1 MATTKPRE
9 QAKQEEP
16 EFKPDWGFQPAVAW
30 RDTDLDEK
38 TLKEWFH
45 YMLLGRQIDSRFQV
59 LNRQGRAPFIISVA
73 GHEAAQ
79 IGVSWPLKPK
89 YDWVS
94 PYYRDVVLCMRMGV
108 TPLDLMLA
116 VLAKP
121 ADPASGGKQT
131 PGHFSDTRLNIISG
145 GSPVATQMLHGAGVA
160 YALKMD
166 GSDRVVMTNY
176 GEGAGSEGDAHEA
189 FNFAAIYKL
198 PEIFVCENNGFAIS
212 TPMRKEYAIE
222 HVAQRAA
229 GYGFP
234 GVTVDGRD
242 PVTCYHVAK
251 EAVARARAGQGPT
264 LIECLVDRLGA
275 HSSEDD
281 QRRYRTQEEIDQL
294 AQNDC
299 LERIKKRLLEEGI
312 LTAKEIAEYEERVKD
327 EVTRATKEGMDS
339 PDAPAENA
347 YTNVYAV
354 DVPKAIEPA
363 AGVEFEEMNM
373 VAALRSCL
381 TEEMERDER
390 VMVLGED
397 VGAKGGVFLVTD
409 GLYKKFGEARVID
422 TPLAESSIAG
432 VALGLAVAGKRP
444 VAEMQFTDFAHYAF
458 NSIVNEAAKY
468 RYRTD
473 GDWSV
478 PMVVRAPMGGHAHG
492 ALYHS
497 QSIEARFATPG
508 LKIVI
513 PSGPYEAKGLLL
525 AAIRDPDPV
534 LFFEHKRLYRMF
546 KEKVPVGEYLI
557 PLQVAR
563 TARDGTDVSVF
574 CYGLMVHYALEAAKV
589 LQEDGASV
597 EIVDL
602 RTVYPLDKD
611 AIIASARKTG
621 KCLVLY
627 EDNFSVSVGSEVAAL
642 IADEAWRWLDAP
654 VKRLGGLDVPAMPYA
669 PAMEEAFMPN
679 PEKIA
684 AAIFSGLDRKSTR
697 LNSSHSQI
705 SYAVFCLKKKNSI
718 QNHRHAKKRSQIRV
732 CDGEGDDW

>member
-1 MATTKPRE
+1 MAQITKTRGPSFS
-9 QAKQEEP
+9 P
-16 EFKPDWGFQPAVAW
+16 EWRYQDPIAW

-38 TLKEWFH
+38 VLREWFR
-45 YMLLGRQIDSRFQV
+45 YMLLGRQIDYRFQV
-59 LNRQGRAPFIISVA
+59 LNRQGRAPFIISCA

-89 YDWVS
+89 YDWLA
-94 PYYRDVVLCMRMGV
+94 PYYRDVVLCMRMGM
-108 TPLDLMLA
+108 TALDLMLA
-116 VLAKP
+116 VLAKA

-131 PGHFSDTRLNIISG
+131 PGHFSDSRLNITSG
-145 GSPVATQMLHGAGVA
+145 GSPVATQMVRGAGVA

-166 GSDRVVMTNY
+166 GTDKVLMTCY
-176 GEGAGSEGDAHEA
+176 GEGAGAEGDAHEA

-198 PEIFVCENNGFAIS
+198 PEVFVCENNGFAIS
-212 TPMRKEYAIE
+212 TPFRKEYPIDY
-222 HVAQRAA
+222 VAQRAA

-242 PVTCYHVAK
+242 PVTCYVVSK
-251 EAVARARAGQGPT
+251 DAVARARAGEGPT

-281 QRRYRTQEEIDQL
+281 QRRYRAQEEIDRL

-299 LERIKKRLLEEGI
+299 LERFKNRLIEESV
-312 LTAKEIAEYEERVKD
+312 LSATEVAQYEEQVK
-327 EVTRATKEGMDS
+327 EEITQATREGMDS
-339 PDAPAENA
+339 PDPAPEDAL
-347 YTNVYAV
+347 TNVYAIEV
-354 DVPKAIEPA
+354 PRAIDPAPDVET
-363 AGVEFEEMNM
+363 EDMNM
-373 VAALRSCL
+373 VAALRSAL

-397 VGAKGGVFLVTD
+397 VGKKGGVFLVTD
-409 GLYKKFGEARVID
+409 GLNARYGEARVID
-422 TPLAESSIAG
+422 SPLAESSIVG

-444 VAEMQFTDFAHYAF
+444 VAEIQFTDFAHMAF

-468 RYRTD
+468 RYRSD

-478 PMVVRAPMGGHAHG
+478 PLVVRAPMGGHAHG

-525 AAIRDPDPV
+525 AAIRDQDPV

-546 KEKVPVGEYLI
+546 KEPVPKGEYLI
-557 PLQVAR
+557 PLQKAR
-563 TARDGTDVSVF
+563 TFREGSDISVF
-574 CYGLMVHYALEAAKV
+574 CYGLMVHYALEAAKN
-589 LQEDGASV
+589 LEADGVSV
-597 EIVDL
+597 EIIDL
-602 RTVYPLDKD
+602 RTVYPLDGE

-654 VKRLGGLDVPAMPYA
+654 VKRFGGLDVPSMPYA
-669 PAMEEAFMPN
+669 VPMEEYFMPT
-679 PEKIA
+679 PDKITRVLKDLA
-684 AAIFSGLDRKSTR
+684 A
-697 LNSSHSQI
+697 
-705 SYAVFCLKKKNSI
+705 Y
-718 QNHRHAKKRSQIRV
+718 
-732 CDGEGDDW
+732 

>member
-1 MATTKPRE
+1 MAQTVK
-9 QAKQEEP
+9 AKGS
-16 EFKPDWGFQPAVAW
+16 EFAPDWRFQEPVDW
-30 RDTDLDEK
+30 RDTDIDEA
-38 TLKEWFH
+38 TLKQWFN
-45 YMLLGRQIDSRFQV
+45 YMLLGRHIDYRFQV
-59 LNRQGRAPFIISVA
+59 LNRQGRAPFIISCA

-89 YDWVS
+89 YDWLA
-94 PYYRDVVLCMRMGV
+94 PYYRDVVLCMRMGM

-131 PGHFSDTRLNIISG
+131 PGHFSDSRLNITSG
-145 GSPVATQMLHGAGVA
+145 GSPVAAQMVRGAGVA

-166 GSDRVVMTNY
+166 GTDKVLMTCY

-189 FNFAAIYKL
+189 LNFASIYKL

-251 EAVARARAGQGPT
+251 EAVARARAGHGPT
-264 LIECLVDRLGA
+264 LIECIVDRLGA

-299 LERIKKRLLEEGI
+299 LERVRKRLLEEGI

-327 EVTRATKEGMDS
+327 EVTRATKEGIES

-347 YTNVYAV
+347 YTNVYGV

-363 AGVEFEEMNM
+363 AGVEVEEMNM
-373 VAALRSCL
+373 VSALRSCL

-390 VMVLGED
+390 VMILGQD

-546 KEKVPVGEYLI
+546 KEKVPLGEYLI
-557 PLQVAR
+557 PLQKAR
-563 TARDGTDVSVF
+563 IAREGSDISVF
-574 CYGLMVHYALEAAKV
+574 CYGLMVQYAQEAAKALEGSGV
-589 LQEDGASV
+589 SV

-602 RTVYPLDKD
+602 RTVYPLDKE

-627 EDNFSVSVGSEVAAL
+627 EDNFSVAIGSEVAAL

-669 PAMEEAFMPN
+669 PAMEEAFMPT
-679 PEKIA
+679 PAKITGALKELA
-684 AAIFSGLDRKSTR
+684 A
-697 LNSSHSQI
+697 
-705 SYAVFCLKKKNSI
+705 Y
-718 QNHRHAKKRSQIRV
+718 
-732 CDGEGDDW
+732 

>member
-1 MATTKPRE
+1 MAQTATKKGEAFSPEWRF
-9 QAKQEEP
+9 QEP
-16 EFKPDWGFQPAVAW
+16 VDW
-30 RDTDLDEK
+30 RDTDVDEK
-38 TLKEWFH
+38 TLKEWFRF
-45 YMLLGRQIDSRFQV
+45 MLLGRQIDYRFQV
-59 LNRQGRAPFIISVA
+59 LNRQGRAPFIISCA

-79 IGVSWPLKPK
+79 IGIGWPLKPK
-89 YDWVS
+89 HDWLA
-94 PYYRDVVLCMRMGV
+94 PYYRDVVLCMRMGMSA
-108 TPLDLMLA
+108 LDLMLS

-131 PGHFSDTRLNIISG
+131 PGHFSDSRLNITSG
-145 GSPVATQMLHGAGVA
+145 GSPVAAQLVRGAGVA

-166 GSDRVVMTNY
+166 GTDKVLLTCY

-189 FNFAAIYKL
+189 FNFAAIHKL
-198 PEIFVCENNGFAIS
+198 PEIFVCQNNGFAIS
-212 TPMRKEYAIE
+212 TPMRKEYALE

-242 PVTCYHVAK
+242 PVTCYHVSK
-251 EAVARARAGQGPT
+251 EAIARARSGAGPT
-264 LIECLVDRLGA
+264 LIECIVDRLGA

-281 QRRYRTQEEIDQL
+281 QRRYRTQEEIDKL

-299 LERIKKRLLEEGI
+299 LERFKRRLLEEEI
-312 LTAKEIAEYEERVKD
+312 LSDKDVAELEEKVKE
-327 EVTRATKEGMDS
+327 EVTKATADGMAS
-339 PDAPAENA
+339 PDSDGHEA
-347 YTNVYAV
+347 TTSVYGL
-354 DVPKAIEPA
+354 DVPQAIEPA
-363 AGVEFEEMNM
+363 AGVETEEMNM
-373 VAALRSCL
+373 VAALRACL
-381 TEEMERDER
+381 TEEMERDAR
-390 VMVLGED
+390 VMVMGQD
-397 VGAKGGVFLVTD
+397 VGPKGGVFLVTD

-432 VALGLAVAGKRP
+432 IALGLAVAGKRP
-444 VAEMQFTDFAHYAF
+444 VAEMQFSDFAHFAF

-468 RYRTD
+468 RYRSD

-513 PSGPYEAKGLLL
+513 PAGPYEAKGLLL

-546 KEKVPVGEYLI
+546 KEPVPKGEYLI
-557 PLQVAR
+557 PLQKAR
-563 TARDGTDVSVF
+563 VFREGADISVF
-574 CYGLMVHYALEAAKV
+574 CYGLMVHYAAEAAKALDAEGV
-589 LQEDGASV
+589 SV

-602 RTVYPLDKD
+602 RTVYPLDRE
-611 AIIASARKTG
+611 AIISSARKTG

-627 EDNFSVSVGSEVAAL
+627 EDNFSVSIGSEIAAL

-669 PAMEEAFMPN
+669 PAMEEAFMPT
-679 PEKIA
+679 PDKITA
-684 AAIFSGLDRKSTR
+684 ALRNLAAF
-697 LNSSHSQI
+697 
-705 SYAVFCLKKKNSI
+705 
-718 QNHRHAKKRSQIRV
+718 
-732 CDGEGDDW
+732 

>member
-1 MATTKPRE
+1 MAQTVKTKGS
-9 QAKQEEP
+9 
-16 EFKPDWGFQPAVAW
+16 EFAPDWRFQQAVDW
-30 RDTDLDEK
+30 RDTDLDEAA
-38 TLKEWFH
+38 LKQWFNF
-45 YMLLGRQIDSRFQV
+45 MLLGRQIDYRFQV
-59 LNRQGRAPFIISVA
+59 LNRQGRAPFIISCA

-89 YDWVS
+89 HDWLA
-94 PYYRDVVLCMRMGV
+94 PYYRDVVLCMRMGM

-121 ADPASGGKQT
+121 TDPASGGKQT
-131 PGHFSDTRLNIISG
+131 PGHFSDSRLNITSG
-145 GSPVATQMLHGAGVA
+145 GSPVAAQMVRGAGVA

-166 GSDRVVMTNY
+166 GTDKVLMTCY

-189 FNFAAIYKL
+189 FNFASIYKL

-251 EAVARARAGQGPT
+251 EAIARARAGHGPT
-264 LIECLVDRLGA
+264 LIECQVDRLGA

-281 QRRYRTQEEIDQL
+281 QRRYRMQEEIDQL
-294 AQNDC
+294 AKNDC
-299 LERIKKRLLEEGI
+299 LERFKKRLLDEGI

-327 EVTRATKEGMDS
+327 EVTRATKEGIES
-339 PDAPAENA
+339 PDAPAESA
-347 YTNVYAV
+347 YTNVYGV
-354 DVPKAIEPA
+354 DAPNAIEPA
-363 AGVEFEEMNM
+363 ADLEVEEMNM

-381 TEEMERDER
+381 TEEMERDDR

-409 GLYKKFGEARVID
+409 GLHKKFGEARVID

-546 KEKVPVGEYLI
+546 KEKVPLGEYLI
-557 PLQVAR
+557 PLQKARVAR
-563 TARDGTDVSVF
+563 EGSDISVF
-574 CYGLMVHYALEAAKV
+574 CYGLMVQYAQEAAKALEESGV
-589 LQEDGASV
+589 SV

-602 RTVYPLDKD
+602 RTVYPLDKE

-627 EDNFSVSVGSEVAAL
+627 EDNFSVAIGSEVAAL

-669 PAMEEAFMPN
+669 PAMEEAFMPT
-679 PEKIA
+679 PEKITRALKELA
-684 AAIFSGLDRKSTR
+684 A
-697 LNSSHSQI
+697 
-705 SYAVFCLKKKNSI
+705 Y
-718 QNHRHAKKRSQIRV
+718 
-732 CDGEGDDW
+732 

>member
-1 MATTKPRE
+1 MAQTVKTKGS
-9 QAKQEEP
+9 
-16 EFKPDWGFQPAVAW
+16 EFSPDWRFQEPVDW
-30 RDTDLDEK
+30 RDTDIDEA
-38 TLKEWFH
+38 TLKQWFN
-45 YMLLGRQIDSRFQV
+45 YMLLGRHIDYRFQV
-59 LNRQGRAPFIISVA
+59 LNRQGRAPFIISCA

-89 YDWVS
+89 YDWLA
-94 PYYRDVVLCMRMGV
+94 PYYRDVVLCMRMGM

-131 PGHFSDTRLNIISG
+131 PGHFSDSRLNITSG
-145 GSPVATQMLHGAGVA
+145 GSPVAAQMVRGAGVA

-166 GSDRVVMTNY
+166 GTDKVLMTCY

-189 FNFAAIYKL
+189 FNFASVYKL

-222 HVAQRAA
+222 HVAQRATA
-229 GYGFP
+229 YGFP

-299 LERIKKRLLEEGI
+299 LERLKKRLLEEGI
-312 LTAKEIAEYEERVKD
+312 LTAKEVAEYEERVKD
-327 EVTRATKEGMDS
+327 EVTRATKEGIDS

-347 YTNVYAV
+347 YTNVYGS

-546 KEKVPVGEYLI
+546 KEKVPLGEYLI
-557 PLQVAR
+557 PLQKAR
-563 TARDGTDVSVF
+563 IAREGSDISVF
-574 CYGLMVHYALEAAKV
+574 CYGLMVHYALEAAKALEESGV
-589 LQEDGASV
+589 SV

-627 EDNFSVSVGSEVAAL
+627 EDNFSVAIGSEVAAL

-669 PAMEEAFMPN
+669 PAMEEAFMPT
-679 PEKIA
+679 PAKITA
-684 AAIFSGLDRKSTR
+684 A
-697 LNSSHSQI
+697 
-705 SYAVFCLKKKNSI
+705 LKEL
-718 QNHRHAKKRSQIRV
+718 AAY
-732 CDGEGDDW
+732 

>member
-1 MATTKPRE
+1 VAQTVKTKGPT
-9 QAKQEEP
+9 
-16 EFKPDWGFQPAVAW
+16 FSPDWRFQEPVAW

-38 TLKEWFH
+38 TLKQWFN
-45 YMLLGRQIDSRFQV
+45 YILLGRQVDYRFQV
-59 LNRQGRAPFIISVA
+59 LNRQGRAPFIISCA

-89 YDWVS
+89 HDWLA
-94 PYYRDVVLCMRMGV
+94 PYYRDVVLCMRMGM

-116 VLAKP
+116 VLAKK

-131 PGHFSDTRLNIISG
+131 PGHFSDSRHNITSG
-145 GSPVATQMLHGAGVA
+145 GSPVATQMVRGAGIA

-166 GSDRVVMTNY
+166 GTDKVLMTCY
-176 GEGAGSEGDAHEA
+176 GEGAGAEGDAHEA

-198 PEIFVCENNGFAIS
+198 PEVFVCENNGFAIS
-212 TPMRKEYAIE
+212 TPFRKEYAIE
-222 HVAQRAA
+222 YVAQRAA

-234 GVTVDGRD
+234 GVTLDGRD
-242 PVTCYHVAK
+242 PVTAYFVAS
-251 EAVARARAGQGPT
+251 EAIARARAGHGPT

-281 QRRYRTQEEIDQL
+281 QRRYRTQEEIDRL

-299 LERIKKRLLEEGI
+299 LERFKKRLLDEGVMS
-312 LTAKEIAEYEERVKD
+312 AKEVAEYEERVKD
-327 EVTRATKEGMDS
+327 EVANATKEGIESAD
-339 PDAPAENA
+339 PEPEDAL
-347 YTNVYAV
+347 TNVYGVGA
-354 DVPKAIEPA
+354 PEATEPA
-363 AGVEFEEMNM
+363 PDVEMEDMNM
-373 VAALRSCL
+373 VAALRSAL

-397 VGAKGGVFLVTD
+397 VGQKGGVFLVTD
-409 GLYKKFGEARVID
+409 GLYKRFGEARVID

-432 VALGLAVAGKRP
+432 VALGLAIAGKRP
-444 VAEMQFTDFAHYAF
+444 VAEMQFTDFAHMAF
-458 NSIVNEAAKY
+458 NSITNEIAKY
-468 RYRTD
+468 RYRSD

-546 KEKVPVGEYLI
+546 KEPVPKGEYII

-563 TARDGTDVSVF
+563 TFREGTDISVF
-574 CYGLMVHYALEAAKV
+574 CYGLMVHYANEAAKN
-589 LQEDGASV
+589 LEADGVSV
-597 EIVDL
+597 EIIDL
-602 RTVYPLDKD
+602 RTVYPLDKES
-611 AIIASARKTG
+611 IIAAAKKTG

-642 IADEAWRWLDAP
+642 IADEAWRYLDAP
-654 VKRLGGLDVPAMPYA
+654 VKRFGGLDVPSMPYA
-669 PAMEEAFMPN
+669 IPMEEFFMPT
-679 PEKIA
+679 PEKITKALRDLA
-684 AAIFSGLDRKSTR
+684 A
-697 LNSSHSQI
+697 
-705 SYAVFCLKKKNSI
+705 Y
-718 QNHRHAKKRSQIRV
+718 
-732 CDGEGDDW
+732 

>member
-1 MATTKPRE
+1 MATTVKTKGPTFS
-9 QAKQEEP
+9 P
-16 EFKPDWGFQPAVAW
+16 EWRFQQPIAW

-38 TLKEWFH
+38 TLKTWFN
-45 YMLLGRQIDSRFQV
+45 YILLGRQVDYRFQV
-59 LNRQGRAPFIISVA
+59 LNRQGRAPFIISCA

-79 IGVSWPLKPK
+79 IGVGWPLRPK

-131 PGHFSDTRLNIISG
+131 PGHFSDTRLNITSG
-145 GSPVATQMLHGAGVA
+145 GSPVATQLVRGAGVA

-166 GSDRVVMTNY
+166 GTDKVLMTCY

-189 FNFAAIYKL
+189 FNFAAIYKV

-212 TPMRKEYAIE
+212 TPFRKEYAIE
-222 HVAQRAA
+222 YAAQRAA

-234 GVTVDGRD
+234 GVTLDGRD
-242 PVTCYHVAK
+242 PVTCYVVAK
-251 EAVARARAGQGPT
+251 EAIARARAGEGPT

-281 QRRYRTQEEIDQL
+281 QRRYRTQDEIEHL
-294 AQNDC
+294 AQTDC
-299 LERIKKRLLEEGI
+299 LEQFKKRLLEEGV
-312 LTAKEIAEYEERVKD
+312 LSAKEITEYEERVKE
-327 EVTRATKEGMDS
+327 EVSKATSEGMES

-347 YTNVYAV
+347 LTNVYGL

-363 AGVEFEEMNM
+363 DGVETEEMNM
-373 VAALRSCL
+373 VAALRSAL

-397 VGAKGGVFLVTD
+397 VGKKGGVFLVTD
-409 GLYKKFGEARVID
+409 GLYKRFGEARVID

-432 VALGLAVAGKRP
+432 VALGLALAGKRP
-444 VAEMQFTDFAHYAF
+444 VAEMQFTDFAHMAF
-458 NSIVNEAAKY
+458 NQITNEIAKF
-468 RYRTD
+468 RYRSD

-513 PSGPYEAKGLLL
+513 PSSPYEAKGLLL

-546 KEKVPVGEYLI
+546 KEAVPKGEYLI

-563 TARDGTDVSVF
+563 TVREGTDISIF
-574 CYGLMVHYALEAAKV
+574 CYGLMVHYALEAAKE
-589 LQEDGASV
+589 LDADGVSV

-602 RTVYPLDKD
+602 RTVYPLDGE

-627 EDNFSVSVGSEVAAL
+627 EDNFSVAIGSEVAAL
-642 IADEAWRWLDAP
+642 IADGAWRWLDAP
-654 VKRLGGLDVPAMPYA
+654 VKRLGGLDVPSMPYA
-669 PAMEEAFMPN
+669 PAMEDFFMPN
-679 PEKIA
+679 PAKIA
-684 AAIFSGLDRKSTR
+684 AALRDLAAF
-697 LNSSHSQI
+697 
-705 SYAVFCLKKKNSI
+705 
-718 QNHRHAKKRSQIRV
+718 
-732 CDGEGDDW
+732 

>member
-1 MATTKPRE
+1 MAQTVKTKGS
-9 QAKQEEP
+9 A
-16 EFKPDWGFQPAVAW
+16 FSPDWRFQEPVDW
-30 RDTDLDEK
+30 RDTDIDEK
-38 TLKEWFH
+38 TLKEWFN
-45 YMLLGRQIDSRFQV
+45 YILLGRQIDYRFQV
-59 LNRQGRAPFIISVA
+59 LNRQGRAPFIISCA

-79 IGVSWPLKPK
+79 IGVGWPLKPK
-89 YDWVS
+89 YDWLA
-94 PYYRDVVLCMRMGV
+94 PYYRDVVLCMRMGM

-131 PGHFSDTRLNIISG
+131 PGHFSDSRHNITSG
-145 GSPVATQMLHGAGVA
+145 GSPVAAQMVRGAGVA

-166 GSDRVVMTNY
+166 GTDKILMTCY
-176 GEGAGSEGDAHEA
+176 GEGAGSEGDAHDA
-189 FNFAAIYKL
+189 FNFASIYKL
-198 PEIFVCENNGFAIS
+198 PEVFVCENNGFAIS
-212 TPMRKEYAIE
+212 TPMRKEYAIQYA
-222 HVAQRAA
+222 AQRSA

-281 QRRYRTQEEIDQL
+281 QRRYRTQEEIDKL
-294 AQNDC
+294 AENDC
-299 LERIKKRLLEEGI
+299 LERFKKRLLDEGV
-312 LTAKEIAEYEERVKD
+312 LSAKEIAEYEERVKE
-327 EVTRATKEGMDS
+327 EVSKATSAGVAS

-347 YTNVYAV
+347 YTNVYAI
-354 DVPKAIEPA
+354 DAPKAIDPPA
-363 AGVEFEEMNM
+363 DVETEEMNM
-373 VAALRSCL
+373 VSALRSCL

-409 GLYKKFGEARVID
+409 GLHKKFGEQRVID

-444 VAEMQFTDFAHYAF
+444 VAEMQFADFAHFAF
-458 NSIVNEAAKY
+458 NAITNEAAKY

-534 LFFEHKRLYRMF
+534 LFFEHKRLYRMY
-546 KEKVPVGEYLI
+546 KEAVPKGEYLI

-563 TARDGTDVSVF
+563 TAREGTDISVF
-574 CYGLMVHYALEAAKV
+574 CYGLMVHYAMEAAKV
-589 LQEDGASV
+589 LEQEGTSV

-602 RTVYPLDKD
+602 RTVYPLDKET
-611 AIIASARKTG
+611 IIASAKKTG

-627 EDNFSVSVGSEVAAL
+627 EDNFSVSIGSEIAAL
-642 IADEAWRWLDAP
+642 IADEAWQWLDGP
-654 VKRLGGLDVPAMPYA
+654 VKRLGGLDVPSMPYA
-669 PAMEEAFMPN
+669 PAMEEEFMPN

-684 AAIFSGLDRKSTR
+684 RALRDLAAF
-697 LNSSHSQI
+697 
-705 SYAVFCLKKKNSI
+705 
-718 QNHRHAKKRSQIRV
+718 
-732 CDGEGDDW
+732 

>member
-1 MATTKPRE
+1 MATTVKTKGPTFSPEWRF
-9 QAKQEEP
+9 QEP
-16 EFKPDWGFQPAVAW
+16 IAW
-30 RDTDLDEK
+30 RDTDLNEK
-38 TLKEWFH
+38 TLKTWFN
-45 YMLLGRQIDSRFQV
+45 YMLLGRQVDYRFQV
-59 LNRQGRAPFIISVA
+59 LNRQGRAPFIISCA

-131 PGHFSDTRLNIISG
+131 PGHFSDTRLNITSG
-145 GSPVATQMLHGAGVA
+145 GSPVATQLVRGAGVA
-160 YALKMD
+160 YTLKMD
-166 GSDRVVMTNY
+166 GTDKVLMTCY

-189 FNFAAIYKL
+189 FNFAAIYKV
-198 PEIFVCENNGFAIS
+198 PEIFICENNGFAIS
-212 TPMRKEYAIE
+212 TPFRKEYAIE
-222 HVAQRAA
+222 YAAQRAA

-234 GVTVDGRD
+234 GVTLDGRD
-242 PVTCYHVAK
+242 PVTCYVVAK
-251 EAVARARAGQGPT
+251 EAIARARAGEGPT

-281 QRRYRTQEEIDQL
+281 QRRYRTQEEIEVL
-294 AQNDC
+294 AQKDC
-299 LERIKKRLLEEGI
+299 LEQFKKRLLEEGV
-312 LTAKEIAEYEERVKD
+312 LSAKEISDYEERVKE
-327 EVTRATKEGMDS
+327 EVTKATSEGMES

-347 YTNVYAV
+347 LTNVYGL

-363 AGVEFEEMNM
+363 AGGETEEMNM
-373 VAALRSCL
+373 VSALRSCL

-397 VGAKGGVFLVTD
+397 VGKKGGVFLVTD
-409 GLYKKFGEARVID
+409 GLHKRFGEARVID

-432 VALGLAVAGKRP
+432 VALGLAIAGKRP
-444 VAEMQFTDFAHYAF
+444 VAEMQFTDFAHMAF
-458 NSIVNEAAKY
+458 NQVTNEIAKF
-468 RYRTD
+468 RYRSD
-473 GDWSV
+473 GDWAV

-546 KEKVPVGEYLI
+546 KEPVPKGEYLI

-563 TARDGTDVSVF
+563 TVREGTDISVF
-574 CYGLMVHYALEAAKV
+574 CYGLMVHYALEAAKT
-589 LQEDGASV
+589 LDADGVNV

-602 RTVYPLDKD
+602 RTVYPIDKE
-611 AIIASARKTG
+611 AILASARKTG

-627 EDNFSVSVGSEVAAL
+627 EDNFSVSIGSEIAAL

-654 VKRLGGLDVPAMPYA
+654 VKRLGGLDVPSMPYA
-669 PAMEEAFMPN
+669 PAMEDFFMPN
-679 PEKIA
+679 PEKITNALRELA
-684 AAIFSGLDRKSTR
+684 AF
-697 LNSSHSQI
+697 
-705 SYAVFCLKKKNSI
+705 
-718 QNHRHAKKRSQIRV
+718 
-732 CDGEGDDW
+732 

>member
-1 MATTKPRE
+1 MATTVKTKGPT
-9 QAKQEEP
+9 
-16 EFKPDWGFQPAVAW
+16 FSPDWRFQDPIPW

-38 TLKEWFH
+38 TLKTWFNFI
-45 YMLLGRQIDSRFQV
+45 LLGRQVDYRFQV
-59 LNRQGRAPFIISVA
+59 LNRQGRAPFIISCA

-131 PGHFSDTRLNIISG
+131 PGHFSDTRLNITSG
-145 GSPVATQMLHGAGVA
+145 GSPVATQLVRGAGVA

-166 GSDRVVMTNY
+166 GTDKVLMTNY

-189 FNFAAIYKL
+189 FNFAAIHKL

-212 TPMRKEYAIE
+212 TPFRKEYAIE
-222 HVAQRAA
+222 YAAQRAS

-234 GVTVDGRD
+234 GVTLDGRD
-242 PVTCYHVAK
+242 PVTCYVVAK
-251 EAVARARAGQGPT
+251 EAVARARAGEGPT

-281 QRRYRTQEEIDQL
+281 QRRYRTQEEIELL
-294 AQNDC
+294 ARKDC
-299 LERIKKRLLEEGI
+299 LEQFKKRLLEEGV
-312 LTAKEIAEYEERVKD
+312 LTAKEIGEYEERVKQ
-327 EVTRATKEGMDS
+327 EVTKATSEGMES

-347 YTNVYAV
+347 LTNVYGI
-354 DVPKAIEPA
+354 DVPKAIEPPE
-363 AGVEFEEMNM
+363 GVETEEMNM
-373 VAALRSCL
+373 VSALRSAL
-381 TEEMERDER
+381 TEEMERDDR

-397 VGAKGGVFLVTD
+397 VGKKGGVFLVTD
-409 GLYKKFGEARVID
+409 GLHKRFGEARVID

-432 VALGLAVAGKRP
+432 VALGLALAGKRP
-444 VAEMQFTDFAHYAF
+444 VAEMQFTDFAHMAF
-458 NSIVNEAAKY
+458 NQITNEIAKF
-468 RYRTD
+468 RYRSD
-473 GDWSV
+473 GDWAV

-513 PSGPYEAKGLLL
+513 PSTPYEAKGLLL

-546 KEKVPVGEYLI
+546 KEPVPKGEYLI

-563 TARDGTDVSVF
+563 TAREGTDISVF
-574 CYGLMVHYALEAAKV
+574 CYGLMVHYALEAAKA
-589 LQEDGASV
+589 LDADGVNV

-602 RTVYPLDKD
+602 RTVYPLDRE
-611 AIIASARKTG
+611 AILASARKTG

-627 EDNFSVSVGSEVAAL
+627 EDNFSVSIGSEIAAL

-654 VKRLGGLDVPAMPYA
+654 VKRLGGLDVPSMPYA
-669 PAMEEAFMPN
+669 PAMEDFFMPN

-684 AAIFSGLDRKSTR
+684 NALRELAAF
-697 LNSSHSQI
+697 
-705 SYAVFCLKKKNSI
+705 
-718 QNHRHAKKRSQIRV
+718 
-732 CDGEGDDW
+732 

>member
-1 MATTKPRE
+1 MATTVKTKGPTFNPEWRF
-9 QAKQEEP
+9 QEP
-16 EFKPDWGFQPAVAW
+16 VKW
-30 RDTDLDEK
+30 RDTDLNEK
-38 TLKEWFH
+38 TLKEWFN
-45 YMLLGRQIDSRFQV
+45 YILLGRHIDYRFQV
-59 LNRQGRAPFIISVA
+59 LNRQGRAPFIISCA

-79 IGVSWPLKPK
+79 IGVGWPLKPK
-89 YDWVS
+89 YDWIS
-94 PYYRDVVLCMRMGV
+94 PYYRDVVLNMRMGM
-108 TPLDLMLA
+108 TPLDLMLS

-145 GSPVATQMLHGAGVA
+145 GSPVATQMVHGAGVA

-166 GSDRVVMTNY
+166 GTDKVVLTCY

-198 PEIFVCENNGFAIS
+198 PEIFVCQNNGFAIS
-212 TPMRKEYAIE
+212 TPFDKEYAIE
-222 HVAQRAA
+222 YAAQRAA

-242 PVTCYHVAK
+242 PVTCYVVSK
-251 EAVARARAGQGPT
+251 EAIARARSGEGPT

-294 AQNDC
+294 AENDC
-299 LERIKKRLLEEGI
+299 LEKFKKRLLEEGV
-312 LTAKEIAEYEERVKD
+312 LSAKEIAEYEERVKE
-327 EVTRATKEGMDS
+327 EVGKATKEGIDS

-347 YTNVYAV
+347 LTNVYGL
-354 DVPKAIEPA
+354 DVPKAIDPA
-363 AGVEFEEMNM
+363 EGVEFEEMNM
-373 VAALRSCL
+373 VAALRSAL

-397 VGAKGGVFLVTD
+397 VGPKGGVFLVTD
-409 GLYKKFGEARVID
+409 GLYNKFGEKRVID
-422 TPLAESSIAG
+422 TPLGESSIAG
-432 VALGLAVAGKRP
+432 VALGLALGGKRP
-444 VAEMQFTDFAHYAF
+444 VAEMQFTDFAHMAF
-458 NSIVNEAAKY
+458 NQITNEIAKF
-468 RYRTD
+468 RYRSD

-478 PMVVRAPMGGHAHG
+478 PIVIRAPMGGAAHG

-513 PSGPYEAKGLLL
+513 PSTPYEAKGLLL

-546 KEKVPVGEYLI
+546 KEPVPKGEYLI

-563 TARDGTDVSVF
+563 TVREGTDVSVF
-574 CYGLMVHYALEAAKV
+574 CYGLMVHYALEAAKALDAEGV
-589 LQEDGASV
+589 SV

-602 RTVYPLDKD
+602 RTVYPLDKE
-611 AIIASARKTG
+611 AIIASACKTG

-627 EDNFSVSVGSEVAAL
+627 EDNFSVSIGSEVAAL
-642 IADEAWRWLDAP
+642 IADEAWRYLDAP
-654 VKRLGGLDVPAMPYA
+654 VKRLGGLDVPAIPYA
-669 PAMEEAFMPN
+669 PAMEELFMPN
-679 PEKIA
+679 PEKVAKALRDLA
-684 AAIFSGLDRKSTR
+684 AF
-697 LNSSHSQI
+697 
-705 SYAVFCLKKKNSI
+705 
-718 QNHRHAKKRSQIRV
+718 
-732 CDGEGDDW
+732 